1 MRNRLKLFYHNYEHL
16 LIRCLVTVHAAS
28 CRLNFQGG
36 ASMRLQSFR
45 AKTNKFGH
53 WLAFTLIELL
63 VVIAIIAI
71 LIGLLLPAVQKVR
84 EAAAR
89 MSCQNNLKQIGIAWH
104 NYHDVNGHFP
114 TAGDNGPPAGILNA
128 NGEDIYC
135 CSAQPGYIDNLN
147 WTYHILPFLEQTQ
160 IHSLVRA
167 GDPDVTRWRSIN
179 DKIVRTY
186 YCPTR
191 RAPTLYKNHAKC
203 DYGAS
208 RGTGENGVAQ
218 RINRGRRVIMQ
229 GIIDGTS
236 NTLML
241 GETRIHL
248 HYINSGGCCG
258 DNEPAYNN
266 GWADD
271 VVRHTQVPPA
281 PDIRDPA
288 IPDNAPDGMFG
299 GSHPGGMNICL
310 ADGSVRFLRFEISQI
325 NFQRLGIINDGQ
337 VVNLD

>member
-1 MRNRLKLFYHNYEHL
+1 MKRSSVSHRQDVVLCATDNGR
-16 LIRCLVTVHAAS
+16 
-28 CRLNFQGG
+28 
-36 ASMRLQSFR
+36 
-45 AKTNKFGH
+45 
-53 WLAFTLIELL
+53 AFTLIELL

-89 MSCQNNLKQIGIAWH
+89 MSCQNNLKQLGLAWH

-114 TAGDNGPPAGILNA
+114 TAGDNGPDTVN
-128 NGEDIYC
+128 YC
-135 CSAQPGYIDNLN
+135 CSAQPGFVDYLN
-147 WTYHILPFLEQTQ
+147 WTYHILPFIEQES
-160 IHSLVRA
+160 IHRLVRP
-167 GDPDVTRWRSIN
+167 GVTTGWSSIN
-179 DKIVRTY
+179 DKVVKTF

-191 RAPTLYKNHAKC
+191 RAPTLYKGHAKS
-203 DYGAS
+203 DYAAS
-208 RGTGENGVAQ
+208 RGTGENGVA
-218 RINRGRRVIMQ
+218 RRVNLGRRVIMQ

-248 HYINSGGCCG
+248 AYISSGGCCG

-271 VVRHTQVPPA
+271 VVRHTNVPPA

-288 IPDNAPDGMFG
+288 IPASTPDGMFG

-310 ADGSVRFLRFEISQI
+310 ADGSVRFLRFEISAV
-325 NFQRLGIINDGQ
+325 NFQRLGNTSDGF